1 MLPGT
6 DVRGNEPVKWTLRSL
21 FVSRVS
27 RYWAAQYR
35 VWRTA
40 LDWTVWLYLLIPGLL
55 FAVGTYRSWW
65 QHPPDWLVGL
75 PDPLAAV
82 PPLFAALTGG
92 LRVFAEDADV
102 LFLRQRQ
109 AWRRGLAGL
118 GIVYSCLIHHVVI
131 AAFFGVLT
139 IWLIPVIG
147 MTAAQMLWWAAFA
160 AACRTAYAIVKHL
173 IGARWNG
180 WRKYAM
186 LCLAGA
192 AMAAAFLTSSQY
204 FLSTRQ
210 TAIMQIASGIAWIAL
225 AVAAVC
231 KLRARG
237 TFWHD
242 VLTERK
248 AQLASTDFLL
258 SQSVERKPRV
268 QLRRPILFRQSR
280 RLFRREDAGT
290 VLAEMRLKSFLR
302 KGANVRIWLSFISV
316 SSTAVLLS
324 PAWLSLPVA
333 LALPGIAAAWL
344 RDQWKEWFAEP
355 FLAQFPWEP
364 SAARAGASVS
374 GTWLLVPGGAW
385 LAALAGWG
393 IAGAW
398 GTAAG
403 IILGI
408 LVWLV
413 GSKLLSAGA
422 AG

>member
-1 MLPGT
+1 M
-6 DVRGNEPVKWTLRSL
+6 KWTLRSL
-21 FVSRVS
+21 FMSRVS
-27 RYWAAQYR
+27 RHWAGQSR

-65 QHPPDWLVGL
+65 QHPPDWLIAL
-75 PDPLAAV
+75 PDPLAAL
-82 PPLFAALTGG
+82 PPLIAALSGG

-102 LFLRQRQ
+102 LFLRQRP

-118 GIVYSCLIHHVVI
+118 GIAYSCLAHHIVI
-131 AAFFGVLT
+131 AAVFGFMT
-139 IWLIPVIG
+139 IWLVHTIG
-147 MTAAQMLWWAAFA
+147 ITIAQMLWWAAFT

-180 WRKYAM
+180 WRKYAV

-192 AMAAAFLTSSQY
+192 SAAAAILVPTQY
-204 FLSTRQ
+204 FLNSRH
-210 TAIMQIASGIAWIAL
+210 TAIMQIAATIAWIAL
-225 AVAAVC
+225 VIAAVC

-242 VLTERK
+242 VLMERK

-258 SQSVERKPRV
+258 SQSIERKPRV

-280 RLFRREDAGT
+280 RLFRRDDAGA

-302 KGANVRIWLSFISV
+302 KGANLRIWLSFISV

-324 PAWLSLPVA
+324 PAWVSLPVA
-333 LALPGIAAAWL
+333 LALPGIAAVWL

-355 FLAQFPWEP
+355 FLAQFPWEAP
-364 SAARAGASVS
+364 VARAGSSIS
-374 GTWLLVPGGAW
+374 GLWLLVPGAAW
-385 LAALAGWG
+385 LAALAGWV

-398 GTAAG
+398 GAAAG
-403 IILGI
+403 LALGAVI
-408 LVWLV
+408 WS
-413 GSKLLSAGA
+413 GINKLFAIRPA
-422 AG
+422 K

>member
-1 MLPGT
+1 M
-6 DVRGNEPVKWTLRSL
+6 KWTLRSL
-21 FVSRVS
+21 FMSRVS
-27 RYWAAQYR
+27 RHWTGQYR

-40 LDWTVWLYLLIPGLL
+40 LDWTVWLYLLIPGAL

-75 PDPLAAV
+75 PDPLAALL
-82 PPLFAALTGG
+82 PLIAALTGG

-102 LFLRQRQ
+102 LFLRQRPE
-109 AWRRGLAGL
+109 WRRGLAGL
-118 GIVYSCLIHHVVI
+118 GIVYSCLIHHFAT
-131 AAFFGVLT
+131 AAIFGLLT
-139 IWLIPVIG
+139 IWLVHTIG
-147 MTAAQMLWWAAFA
+147 ITIAQMLWWAAFT

-173 IGARWNG
+173 IGARRNG
-180 WRKYAM
+180 WRKYAA
-186 LCLAGA
+186 LFLAGA
-192 AMAAAFLTSSQY
+192 AMAAAFLISSQQL
-204 FLSTRQ
+204 LSTRH
-210 TAIMQIASGIAWIAL
+210 TATMQIAAVVAWIAL
-225 AVAAVC
+225 AVATIC

-302 KGANVRIWLSFISV
+302 KGANLRIWLSFISV

-333 LALPGIAAAWL
+333 LVLPGIAAVWL

-355 FLAQFPWEP
+355 FLTQFPWEP
-364 SAARAGASVS
+364 PVARAGASIS
-374 GTWLLVPGGAW
+374 GFWLLIPSAAW
-385 LAALAGWG
+385 LVALAGWT
-393 IAGAW
+393 IAGLW
-398 GTAAG
+398 GAVAGLALGAVVWGGINKLFATGPAA
-403 IILGI
+403 
-408 LVWLV
+408 
-413 GSKLLSAGA
+413 
-422 AG
+422 